1 MVICV
6 TIEGAMLT
14 VNLRHAEVQLS
25 EPIDKIENGEEVVIT
40 GGGRR
45 TTRQKVPIACVVAL
59 KLAAF
64 RSSRRTPPAV
74 CRPHADHGPS
84 HARAGG
90 ARSRPMS
97 RKMSWNIC
105 F

>member
-40 GGGRR
+40 KHGH
-45 TTRQKVPIACVVAL
+45 PVARMFPYRPTL
-59 KLAAF
+59 LTPERLAAIDHAIAVMDEPLTTDAEF
-64 RSSRRTPPAV
+64 RAFTRDEMHENS
-74 CRPHADHGPS
+74 
-84 HARAGG
+84 
-90 ARSRPMS
+90 
-97 RKMSWNIC
+97 
-105 F
+105 